1 MKSFKLMVFRFNIIY
16 SILFLILLIIEI
28 LIATFLKS
36 GFIRHTF
43 GDFLVVILLYTLI
56 KSILKTKSL
65 YIALAVL
72 IIAFSIE
79 FLQLANLLDYLNLRD
94 NLLAN
99 LILGSHFSIQDLI
112 AYTLGVI
119 CSFLIDK
126 KLSKH
131 A

>member
-1 MKSFKLMVFRFNIIY
+1 MVFRFNIIY

>member
-1 MKSFKLMVFRFNIIY
+1 MVFRFNIVY
-16 SILFLILLIIEI
+16 FILFLILLIIEI

>member
-1 MKSFKLMVFRFNIIY
+1 MKSFKLMVFRFNIVY
-16 SILFLILLIIEI
+16 FILFLILLIIEI

>member
-1 MKSFKLMVFRFNIIY
+1 MVFRFNIVY
-16 SILFLILLIIEI
+16 FILFLILLIIEI

-79 FLQLANLLDYLNLRD
+79 FLQLANLLYYLNLRD

>member
-1 MKSFKLMVFRFNIIY
+1 MVFRFNIIY
-16 SILFLILLIIEI
+16 FVLFLILLIIEI

>member
-1 MKSFKLMVFRFNIIY
+1 MVFRFNIVY
-16 SILFLILLIIEI
+16 FILFLILLIIEI

-126 KLSKH
+126 N
-131 A
+131 